1 AEGVA
6 AIIEREY
13 EIAGI
18 SRSDVRSGAAIITG
32 ESARLRNAE
41 EVIHALAHLSGDFV
55 AASAGP
61 HLESILAARGSGA
74 ARPSLQRQKTICN
87 VDIGG
92 GTTNIA
98 IHMNGELLDT
108 ACVGIGGR
116 FMRVSPDREVLAISD
131 SGELFLDGVA
141 KVVRKGDRL
150 TEENLEQ
157 FGELLAEAILRC
169 VLPGRPPQLS
179 QRLLTTDPLRN
190 D

>member
-6 AIIEREY
+6 AIIAREY

-18 SRSDVRSGAAIITG
+18 DRSDVRSGAAIITG

-74 ARPSLQRQKTICN
+74 ARASLERQNTICN

-98 IHMNGELLDT
+98 IHQNGELLDT

-116 FMRVSPDREVLAISD
+116 FIGGPPRRGVAGRRVSAQLVW
-131 SGELFLDGVA
+131 GGVRRVWRIRA
-141 KVVRKGDRL
+141 AVC
-150 TEENLEQ
+150 LE
-157 FGELLAEAILRC
+157 
-169 VLPGRPPQLS
+169 
-179 QRLLTTDPLRN
+179 
-190 D
+190 